1 MTSMGIFYGIGVG
14 PGDPDLLTVKA
25 LKILTR
31 TSRIFAAC
39 STRNDYSLAKN
50 IINRHLH
57 GVEIERMPFPMTTDR
72 EELRVAWTANAR
84 QILEVLR
91 EGHDAAF
98 VTLGDPL
105 TYSTFSYLLRT
116 LKGIAPDVKVVTVPG
131 ITSFHAAAAVSNT
144 PLVEGEESF
153 HLISGAK
160 GGANLKRIIE
170 TSENVVMVKT
180 YRFFDDICQ
189 SIEDLGLMDR
199 AVCVTRCGLEGET
212 VVEDLRALKG
222 TKMPYLSLIIIKK
235 NGAFPAETGTYGL
248 DRLG

>member
-1 MTSMGIFYGIGVG
+1 MTSMGILYGIGVG
-14 PGDPDLLTVKA
+14 PGDPDLVTVKA
-25 LKILTR
+25 LKILGR
-31 TSRIFAAC
+31 ASRVFAAC

-50 IINRHLH
+50 IVNRHLQ

-72 EELRVAWTANAR
+72 EELRAAWEANAKL
-84 QILEVLR
+84 ILTVLR
-91 EGHDAAF
+91 DGHDAAF

-116 LKGIAPDVKVVTVPG
+116 LNAMAPEVKIVTVPG

-160 GGANLKRIIE
+160 GGEKLRSIIE
-170 TSENVVMVKT
+170 TSETVVMVKA

-199 AVCVTRCGLEGET
+199 AVCVSRCGLDGET
-212 VVEDLRALKG
+212 VVLDLRSLKG
-222 TKMPYLSLIIIKK
+222 KKMPYLSLIIIKK
-235 NGAFPAETGTYGL
+235 NGAFSTAK
-248 DRLG
+248 